1 VIDAEERAQQLAI
14 ENPPS
19 AELLRFASGL
29 LKAQKS
35 VRAASL
41 SAVAAA
47 ARPVLEYCARS
58 GPPEL
63 AADAREALRGGF
75 DDRIRRY
82 WEIGELDYL
91 ARAALAPFVRGM
103 REGGE
108 SLERGVHGACVYC
121 GGGAWICSRR
131 IPPGPGTGEG
141 ALRLLHCALCALSWQ
156 VPRIRCPAC
165 GEEDPNK
172 LPGFSAPQHPTVR
185 IEACESCKGY
195 VKSID
200 MTQDMRPVPEIDELL
215 SVSMDLWAAEQGYE
229 RLEPGIAGL

>member
-1 VIDAEERAQQLAI
+1 MIDAEERAQQLAI

-103 REGGE
+103 RE
-108 SLERGVHGACVYC
+108 
-121 GGGAWICSRR
+121 
-131 IPPGPGTGEG
+131 
-141 ALRLLHCALCALSWQ
+141 
-156 VPRIRCPAC
+156 
-165 GEEDPNK
+165 
-172 LPGFSAPQHPTVR
+172 
-185 IEACESCKGY
+185 
-195 VKSID
+195 
-200 MTQDMRPVPEIDELL
+200 
-215 SVSMDLWAAEQGYE
+215 
-229 RLEPGIAGL
+229 